1 MTAGTAALASLVMVL
16 AACGSSSSGGGGGG
30 GTGGGGSTAQRGGT
44 LNMLG
49 AGDVDFMD
57 PNLSYFTTG
66 YLGLRMWSRQL
77 YSYPAVQGHA
87 TDTTPDLATAAPVIS
102 NGGKTYKVTIKKGVM
117 WNTSPARQITA
128 ADEVRG
134 VERQCNP
141 AQPFGGLPDYESLI
155 VGMAAFCGV
164 APDPKVPGSGSGFA
178 KVSPNPAAI
187 AAYMK
192 SHSISGVSVDPSDPQ
207 TVIFKLAHAATYF
220 TGILAIPSMSP
231 APVEEMKYVPGSAT
245 AAQHTIS
252 DGPYTVA
259 SYNPAHTITFTRNPS
274 WQAST
279 DTLRKAYVD
288 KILVNETG
296 NTASIQQQLQAGTQA
311 ADMDWDAQVPP
322 ADLPGLI
329 TAKSP
334 GLELGPTFSL
344 NPYAVYNEKS
354 PNNSGALAKVAVR
367 QALNEAIN
375 RTQLVQDQAGPQ
387 VAPPQSHILPPGIDG
402 SQNFDPYPY
411 NVAKAKAIL
420 APLHLKLKVIYQPAV
435 PVAPKAFQ
443 TIQSDLGQVGVSVSG
458 VTAPTSDFYTKYLE
472 VPAVASRGV
481 WDIALTG
488 WFPDWYGNSALS
500 YLGPLF
506 NGQTAFP
513 PNGSNFGFYNNP
525 KTNTLIQQASTA
537 TSPAAATALWAKADK
552 QVMTDAA
559 IFPITSST
567 QPVFHAAQVHNA
579 VYVPNLANFDPTN
592 VWLDSSKNGG

>member
-1 MTAGTAALASLVMVL
+1 LVVVL
-16 AACGSSSSGGGGGG
+16 AACGSSSSST
-30 GTGGGGSTAQRGGT
+30 GTGGGGGNSGGGATAQRGGT

-77 YSYPAVQGHA
+77 YSYPAINGQSTKAV
-87 TDTTPDLATAAPVIS
+87 PDLATAAPVIS
-102 NGGKTYKVTIKKGVM
+102 ADGKTYKVTLKQGVK
-117 WNTSPARQITA
+117 WDTSPARQITA
-128 ADEVRG
+128 ADVVRG

-155 VGMAAFCGV
+155 VGMASFCGT
-164 APDPKVPGSGSGFA
+164 APDPKSHNPGSGFA
-178 KVSPNPAAI
+178 AVAGTSTAAI

-192 SHSISGVSVDPSDPQ
+192 SHSISGVSVDPSNPE
-207 TVIFKLAHAATYF
+207 TVVFKLVHAATYF
-220 TGILAIPSMSP
+220 TAILAIPAMSP
-231 APVEEMKYVPGSAT
+231 APVEIMKYLPGSASG
-245 AAQHTIS
+245 AQNTIS
-252 DGPYTVA
+252 DGPYKVA
-259 SYNPAHTITFTRNPS
+259 SYDPAHTMDFVRNPA

-279 DTLRKAYVD
+279 DPLRKAYVD
-288 KILVNETG
+288 KINVNMTG
-296 NTASIQQQLQAGTQA
+296 NTASIQQQLQAGTPA
-311 ADMDWDAQVPP
+311 ADMDWDATVPP

-329 TAKSP
+329 TEKSP
-334 GLELGPTFSL
+334 GLDLGPTFSL

-354 PNNSGALAKVAVR
+354 PNNSGALSKVAVR

-375 RTQLVQDQAGPQ
+375 RAALVQDQAGPQ
-387 VAPPQSHILPPGIDG
+387 VAPPLTHILPPGIQG
-402 SQNFDPYPY
+402 SQNFDDYPY

-420 APLHLKLKVIYQPAV
+420 APLHLNLKVIYQPAV

-443 TIQSDLGQVGVSVSG
+443 TIQNDLEQVGVHVTG

-472 VPAVASRGV
+472 VPTVASRGV

-488 WFPDWYGNSALS
+488 WFPDWYGNAALS

-506 NGQTAFP
+506 NGATAFP
-513 PNGSNFGFYNNP
+513 PNGSNFGYYNNP
-525 KTNTLIQQASTA
+525 KTNALIQQASTA
-537 TSPAAATALWAKADK
+537 TSPAAATALWEKADK

-579 VYVPNLANFDPTN
+579 IYVPNIANFDPTN

>member
-1 MTAGTAALASLVMVL
+1 LVVVL
-16 AACGSSSSGGGGGG
+16 AACGSSSSST
-30 GTGGGGSTAQRGGT
+30 GTGGGGGNSSGGATAQRGGT

-77 YSYPAVQGHA
+77 YSYPAINGQA
-87 TDTTPDLATAAPVIS
+87 TKAVPDLATAAPVIS
-102 NGGKTYKVTIKKGVM
+102 ADGKTYKVTLKTGVK
-117 WNTSPARQITA
+117 WDTTPARQITA
-128 ADEVRG
+128 ADVVRG

-141 AQPFGGLPDYESLI
+141 AQPFGGLPDYESLV
-155 VGMAAFCGV
+155 VGMTSFCT
-164 APDPKVPGSGSGFA
+164 GFA
-178 KVSPNPAAI
+178 KVSGTSTAAI

-192 SHSISGVSVDPSDPQ
+192 SHSISGVSVDPSNPE
-207 TVIFKLAHAATYF
+207 TVVFKLVHAATYF
-220 TGILAIPSMSP
+220 TAILAIPSMSP
-231 APVEEMKYVPGSAT
+231 APVEIMKYLPGSA
-245 AAQHTIS
+245 AGAQNTIS
-252 DGPYTVA
+252 DGPYKVA
-259 SYNPAHTITFTRNPS
+259 SYNPAHTMDFVRNPA

-279 DTLRKAYVD
+279 DPLRKAYVD
-288 KILVNETG
+288 KIDVNETG
-296 NTASIQQQLQAGTQA
+296 NTASIQQQLQAGTPA

-329 TAKSP
+329 TEKSP

-387 VAPPQSHILPPGIDG
+387 VAPPLTHILPPGIQG
-402 SQNFDPYPY
+402 SQNFDDYPY

-443 TIQSDLGQVGVSVSG
+443 TIQSDLNQVGVKVTS

-488 WFPDWYGNSALS
+488 WFPDWYGNAALS

-525 KTNTLIQQASTA
+525 KTNALIQQASTA
-537 TSPAAATALWAKADK
+537 KSPAAATALWEKADK

-579 VYVPNLANFDPTN
+579 VYVPNIANFDPTN
-592 VWLDSSKNGG
+592 VWLDPSKNGG